1 MLCKVGQ
8 TSNLTITCEQ
18 ALQLWQS
25 EPRGNMRASA
35 LACPF
40 AFGSRVNSRDSSK
53 WRGYSRASSTATGKK
68 LLVSLFFLTVGKMVV
83 VFFRLLSERLVQ
95 LCQKYPNLIVKYQ
108 QDIMDFISGLKNLGP
123 TKEDFFVHLVRR
135 IYITFWTRL
144 GVVRCTITKQNRG
157 RVVFIAVV
165 VSNSARVPRMSTG
178 YC

>member
-135 IYITFWTRL
+135 IYITF
-144 GVVRCTITKQNRG
+144 
-157 RVVFIAVV
+157 
-165 VSNSARVPRMSTG
+165 
-178 YC
+178 

>member
-1 MLCKVGQ
+1 MA
-8 TSNLTITCEQ
+8 CEQ
-18 ALQLWQS
+18 ALQLWRS
-25 EPRGNMRASA
+25 EPLGNTRASA
-35 LACPF
+35 LASPF
-40 AFGSRVNSRDSSK
+40 ACGSHVHSRESPK
-53 WRGYSRASSTATGKK
+53 WRGCSRASLTTTGKK

-123 TKEDFFVHLVRR
+123 TKENFFVHLVRR
-135 IYITFWTRL
+135 IHYRLNTF
-144 GVVRCTITKQNRG
+144 RCCKLYYKGIRG
-157 RVVFIAVV
+157 QVVFIVAV

>member
-1 MLCKVGQ
+1 
-8 TSNLTITCEQ
+8 
-18 ALQLWQS
+18 
-25 EPRGNMRASA
+25 MRASA

-135 IYITFWTRL
+135 IYITF
-144 GVVRCTITKQNRG
+144 
-157 RVVFIAVV
+157 
-165 VSNSARVPRMSTG
+165 
-178 YC
+178 